1 MVLRANAAAWKQQ
14 GVRAVSSEGGEGD
27 GYYTFMRKIEEPTRL
42 VAPVLQRPFCTP
54 AFASCDAA
62 GTADGA
68 GRGLYGVE
76 EIVRSRGVCT
86 AARHIQ
92 QARGDTERLLN

>member
-1 MVLRANAAAWKQQ
+1 METARRQ
-14 GVRAVSSEGGEGD
+14 GVSSEGGEGD

-62 GTADGA
+62 GTAT
-68 GRGLYGVE
+68 GLYGVE

-86 AARHIQ
+86 AGAARHIQ
-92 QARGDTERLLN
+92 QAHGDTEVTKLGDILT

>member
-1 MVLRANAAAWKQQ
+1 METARRQ
-14 GVRAVSSEGGEGD
+14 AVSSEGGEGD

-86 AARHIQ
+86 AGAARHIQ
-92 QARGDTERLLN
+92 QAHGDTEVPKVTQRLLN